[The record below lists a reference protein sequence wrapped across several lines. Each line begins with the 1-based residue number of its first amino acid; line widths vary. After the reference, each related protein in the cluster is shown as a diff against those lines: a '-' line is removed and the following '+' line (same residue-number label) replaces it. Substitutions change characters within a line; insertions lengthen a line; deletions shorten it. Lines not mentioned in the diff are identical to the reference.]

1 MKPDAIKIY
10 RLRESDVAEARAMRD
25 VLPDLLEFIGGR
37 PLVGYYLEFD
47 VAMLNKH
54 VRRFLGVDLPNPR
67 IETSALYYE
76 RKFGDAPPGARVD
89 LSFASMLDDL
99 KLPALAQ
106 HDAYSDALMTAMAY
120 LALRDLQARDVRIE
134 RQRFKGVHHFEA
146 G

>member
-1 MKPDAIKIY
+1 M
-10 RLRESDVAEARAMRD
+10 
-25 VLPDLLEFIGGR
+25 LPDLLRFIGGR
-37 PLVGYYLEFD
+37 PLVGYYLDFD

-76 RKFGDAPPGARVD
+76 RKYGDAPPGTQVD
-89 LSFASMLDDL
+89 LSFASLLDDL
-99 KLPALAQ
+99 KLPMLDR

-120 LALRDLQARDVRIE
+120 LALRDLEERDVRIE
-134 RQRFKGVHHFEA
+134 RRRFKGVQHFEA